1 MGYSLEELEVQAGDI
16 VTAGTTQYEVV
27 DCSNLVHITTGVV
40 YTDYG
45 IWGRI
50 FNLVSRKGKP
60 KKKGYAKWI
69 SSKEEVV

>member
-1 MGYSLEELEVQAGDI
+1 MKYSLEELEVQAGDI
-16 VTAGTTQYEVV
+16 VTTGTNQYEVV
-27 DCSNLVHITTGVV
+27 DSHTLVHIVTGGV
-40 YTDYG
+40 YREYRE
-45 IWGRI
+45 WGHI